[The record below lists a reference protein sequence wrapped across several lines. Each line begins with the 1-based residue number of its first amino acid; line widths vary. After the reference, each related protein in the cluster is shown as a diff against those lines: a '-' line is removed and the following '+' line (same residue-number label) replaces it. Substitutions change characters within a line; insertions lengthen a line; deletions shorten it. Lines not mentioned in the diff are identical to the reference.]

1 MSATTTIIGI
11 AGASGAGKSSLARQL
26 HERVRAT
33 RSATDIA
40 ILHEDSY
47 YRRRDDLSIE
57 QRNQINYDHPS
68 AFEHDLMTQHLH
80 ELQAGRA
87 IEVPQYDYATHN
99 RSAETVAMQPARVL
113 IVEGILILHDQW
125 LRKQLD
131 LRVFV
136 DVPLDICLSRRILR
150 DCQERGR
157 DIGSVLNQYHLTV
170 RPMFF
175 EFVEPSKD
183 HADLI
188 VPGGG
193 ENKKAIEVLHGHLD
207 RLLVS

>member
-1 MSATTTIIGI
+1 MSATATIIGI
-11 AGASGAGKSSLARQL
+11 AGASGAGKSSLAKQL
-26 HERVRAT
+26 HERLRAT
-33 RSATDIA
+33 RTSSDIA
-40 ILHEDSY
+40 ILHEDCY
-47 YRRRDDLSIE
+47 YRRRDDLTLE

-99 RSAETVAMQPARVL
+99 RSSKTLTLEPARVL
-113 IVEGILILHDQW
+113 IVEGILILHDAW
-125 LRKQLD
+125 LRKELD
-131 LRVFV
+131 LKIFV

-150 DCQERGR
+150 DSQERGR
-157 DIGSVLNQYHLTV
+157 DIGSVLNQYHQTV

-193 ENKKAIEVLHGHLD
+193 ENKKAIEVLYGHLD

>member
-1 MSATTTIIGI
+1 MPTPTPIIGI

-26 HERVRAT
+26 Q
-33 RSATDIA
+33 
-40 ILHEDSY
+40 
-47 YRRRDDLSIE
+47 RRDDLSIE
-57 QRNQINYDHPS
+57 ERNQINYDHPS

-99 RSAETVAMQPARVL
+99 RHAETVAMQPARVL
-113 IVEGILILHDQW
+113 IVEGILILHDPW
-125 LRKQLD
+125 LRKELD

-150 DCQERGR
+150 DSQERGR